1 MPRLYLTLFILLV
14 MPLSLL
20 GQVKLKDLV
29 QFADEQ
35 YKKGD
40 YYYAIDF
47 YKKAIAIDSNSLEL
61 KWKYAETL
69 RAYKSYKEAEKL
81 YAEIYAREEA
91 ETYPESILYLGL
103 MQKQNGKYQKA
114 IETFKLAKTHYDDK
128 ESYNYKKSN
137 REVESCYWALKNTKD
152 TIGLQQFHERINSFD
167 AEFGHHYSRGVLI
180 FSSLKADT
188 THENEEVYGRNY
200 TNALY
205 YVNTSDDS
213 ISKAKKIL
221 GLAEANVHTG
231 NANFS
236 KSGHYLYFSICED
249 DGYNYR
255 CKIARSV
262 VKNGVYGK
270 ADTLPFLIN
279 HPNSNTTNPMEAE
292 IDGKPYLFF
301 ASNRP
306 GTRGAMD
313 IWYSEIISDTE
324 FGAPVNLSA
333 INSID
338 NEICPWYD
346 TIKNQLYFSSTWHNG
361 LGGYDV
367 FMSKKIGEK
376 FEKPINLKQPING
389 PANDLYYFESED
401 SIFVSSNRLGSFS
414 KKNPTCCSD
423 IYFSKIE
430 RPINPPDSTPV
441 LTKRIDFPIRLFF
454 KNDHPNPTSLL
465 ATTKLSYE
473 TTYLDYK
480 KSFEEY
486 LTKVNDDS
494 IKINNDREVRLENFF
509 SNSVDK
515 GYNDLL
521 MLSDSIELHL
531 AQKKYVTLFVKGF
544 ASPLHQTNY
553 NIRLSKRRINSFYN
567 YLSSY
572 KNGLFKSALE
582 LNKNN
587 EAQLQII
594 EIPFG
599 EYAANQLTSDDF
611 NDQKNSVYSYE
622 ASIERKIEIIGMEV
636 ANEKR
641 DSMLYIT
648 PSILYL
654 NEKNNTVQEIN
665 FFIENLMVS
674 EALIDTIEVNSPA
687 LKITEIPTMIAAKKG
702 QNIKLQFTQPKEKG
716 LYLFTIDIKVRGIK
730 MPIRA
735 YASIEIK

>member
-167 AEFGHHYSRGVLI
+167 AEFGHHYSHGVLI

-255 CKIARSV
+255 CKIARAV

-389 PANDLYYFESED
+389 PANDLYYFESGD

-480 KSFEEY
+480 KSFDEY

-654 NEKNNTVQEIN
+654 NEKKNTVQEIN
-665 FFIENLMVS
+665 FFIENLMES
-674 EALIDTIEVNSPA
+674 EALIDTIEVNSPS

-716 LYLFTIDIKVRGIK
+716 LYLFTIDIKVRAIK

-735 YASIEIK
+735 YTTIEIK

>member
-1 MPRLYLTLFILLV
+1 M
-14 MPLSLL
+14 

-29 QFADEQ
+29 KFADEQ

-69 RAYKSYKEAEKL
+69 RAYKNYKEAEKA

-103 MQKQNGKYQKA
+103 MQKQNGNYQQA
-114 IETFKLAKTHYDDK
+114 METLKLAKTHYDDK
-128 ESYNYKKSN
+128 ESYNYRKSN

-152 TIGLQQFHERINSFD
+152 TAGLKQFHTRINSFD
-167 AEFGHHYSRGVLI
+167 AEFGHHYSNGVLI

-205 YVNTSDDS
+205 YVNTADDS
-213 ISKAKKIL
+213 ISKAKKII
-221 GLAEANVHTG
+221 GLAEAIVHTG
-231 NANFS
+231 NASFS
-236 KSGHYLYFSICED
+236 TNGRYFYFSICED
-249 DGYNYR
+249 DGFNYR

-262 VKNGVYGK
+262 VKDGIYGK

-279 HPNSNTTNPMEAE
+279 HPNSTTTNPMEVQLE
-292 IDGKPYLFF
+292 GKSYLFF

-306 GTRGAMD
+306 GTKGAMD
-313 IWYSEIISDTE
+313 IWYSEIISDTD
-324 FGAPVNLSA
+324 FGTPINLSA

-376 FEKPINLKQPING
+376 FDKPINLKQPING
-389 PANDLYYFESED
+389 PANDLYYFESGD
-401 SIFVSSNRLGSFS
+401 SVFVSSNRLGSFS

-454 KNDHPNPTSLL
+454 KNDHPNPTSFL
-465 ATTKLSYE
+465 ASTKLSYE

-480 KSFEEY
+480 KSFDEY

-494 IKINNDREVRLENFF
+494 IKINNVRGVRLENFF

-521 MLSDSIELHL
+521 ILSDSIELHL

-582 LNKNN
+582 LNEKN
-587 EAQLQII
+587 ESQLQII

-622 ASIERKIEIIGMEV
+622 ASIERKIEIIGMEI

-641 DSMLYIT
+641 DSMLYIS

-654 NEKNNTVQEIN
+654 NEKKNTVQEIN
-665 FFIENLMVS
+665 FFIENLMES
-674 EALIDTIEVNSPA
+674 EVLIDTIEVNSPA
-687 LKITEIPTMIAAKKG
+687 LKITEIPTLIAAKER

-716 LYLFTIDIKVRGIK
+716 LYLFTIDIKVHGIK

-735 YASIEIK
+735 YATIEIK

>member
-1 MPRLYLTLFILLV
+1 

-47 YKKAIAIDSNSLEL
+47 YKKAIAIDTNSLEL

-91 ETYPESILYLGL
+91 EIYPESILYLGL

-292 IDGKPYLFF
+292 IDGKAYLFF

-389 PANDLYYFESED
+389 PANDLYYFESGD

-480 KSFEEY
+480 KSFDEY

-665 FFIENLMVS
+665 FFIENLMES
-674 EALIDTIEVNSPA
+674 EVLIDTIEVNSPA

-716 LYLFTIDIKVRGIK
+716 LYLFTIDIKVRAIK

-735 YASIEIK
+735 YATIEIK